1 MADKITTAS
10 AAWLTDP
17 TVFAVNR
24 TPAHSNHVTFSHIPA
39 IGEPSDLKQSLD
51 GEWRVEMVQAS
62 DIDLEEEPFAAEDF
76 DDSAFDTSTCPPT
89 CRTRDAEPQVR
100 DVQYR
105 GTARIRRGRT
115 FRNQPCGTVSRTF
128 TVAERRCGPSKWR
141 LSASR
146 SGMAPRSVWVTA
158 CSSAEKRLP
167 DEFDHRRCT
176 TAKTSWRRLF

>member
-76 DDSAFDTSTCPPT
+76 DDSAFGRIDVPSHLQNAGYMNHKYVNIQYPW
-89 CRTRDAEPQVR
+89 DGHENPQ
-100 DVQYR
+100 
-105 GTARIRRGRT
+105 
-115 FRNQPCGTVSRTF
+115 
-128 TVAERRCGPSKWR
+128 E
-141 LSASR
+141 
-146 SGMAPRSVWVTA
+146 
-158 CSSAEKRLP
+158 
-167 DEFDHRRCT
+167 
-176 TAKTSWRRLF
+176 

>member
-76 DDSAFDTSTCPPT
+76 DDSAFGRIDVPSHLQNAGYMNHKYVNIQYPWDGHENPQ
-89 CRTRDAEPQVR
+89 EPNVPETNH
-100 DVQYR
+100 VALYR
-105 GTARIRRGRT
+105 
-115 FRNQPCGTVSRTF
+115 RTF
-128 TVAERRCGPSKWR
+128 TVAERLDAARQNGGTVSITFH
-141 LSASR
+141 
-146 SGMAPRSVWVTA
+146 GMATAIYVWVNGV
-158 CSSAEKRLP
+158 
-167 DEFDHRRCT
+167 FVGYG
-176 TAKTSWRRLF
+176 

>member
-62 DIDLEEEPFAAEDF
+62 DCHAADCYQWIPL
-76 DDSAFDTSTCPPT
+76 SAASTCHPT
-89 CRTRDAEPQVR
+89 CRTRD
-100 DVQYR
+100 
-105 GTARIRRGRT
+105 T
-115 FRNQPCGTVSRTF
+115 
-128 TVAERRCGPSKWR
+128 
-141 LSASR
+141 
-146 SGMAPRSVWVTA
+146 
-158 CSSAEKRLP
+158 
-167 DEFDHRRCT
+167 
-176 TAKTSWRRLF
+176 

>member
-1 MADKITTAS
+1 MLVKEFITLSTQKYTLTKPTSTTKLCFGNEEIMADKITTAS

-76 DDSAFDTSTCPPT
+76 DDSAFG
-89 CRTRDAEPQVR
+89 RI
-100 DVQYR
+100 DV
-105 GTARIRRGRT
+105 
-115 FRNQPCGTVSRTF
+115 
-128 TVAERRCGPSKWR
+128 PSH
-141 LSASR
+141 LQNA
-146 SGMAPRSVWVTA
+146 
-158 CSSAEKRLP
+158 
-167 DEFDHRRCT
+167 
-176 TAKTSWRRLF
+176 